1 MTHPLDD
8 LTDEQRAHAPL
19 YAESVL
25 VESSSNTHLLDAER
39 TASTFAKAL
48 LTALED
54 VDYLSAKRNDD
65 VARLTTE
72 RDEAREHFAAA
83 ADETVRLTAERDA
96 LIVRRDELIVAIR
109 RLHSDL
115 PYPEEANQVPTLIA
129 KVGTLKSALREAT
142 TAALEWLNY
151 AERDGSSHWTDDR
164 ARLDALAKEAE

>member
-1 MTHPLDD
+1 MISVERQYQNDI
-8 LTDEQRAHAPL
+8 DELR
-19 YAESVL
+19 
-25 VESSSNTHLLDAER
+25 AER
-39 TASTFAKAL
+39 DTAI
-48 LTALED
+48 
-54 VDYLSAKRNDD
+54 
-65 VARLTTE
+65 
-72 RDEAREHFAAA
+72 
-83 ADETVRLTAERDA
+83 AERDA
-96 LIVRRDELIVAIR
+96 LIVRRDELLVAIR